1 MPENVFNLTFDTVFA
16 SQTATQP
23 NRSVEISRNTEIIEL
38 VISPPNRGVEAS
50 RQTQFVILLI
60 SPPGRGIEARR
71 DIVGL
76 ESQWQI
82 DGTPVETVTSEITE
96 SGLLAVTLRVSSE
109 TLKTI
114 LRPLKSDEGQV
125 NTLMTDDGG
134 FVAIDRADGSNSYN
148 ITPRI
153 RRYPLRQSGVYH
165 VERYEEELV
174 SQSVEEWDVEID
186 FVPAENRDDTRSIDE
201 TPATD
206 EWGFSTRYGQIAT
219 DRVDAEFAGRGE
231 GGVRRFDLAARLT
244 FEQSLVF
251 ESALSRLGGVRVREI
266 PDATNQAVDE
276 TDDHAA
282 TITVNSPTEETVPS
296 GQYSVVEWESER
308 LNDAYQSVAVT
319 LAEQ

>member
-1 MPENVFNLTFDTVFA
+1 MSAEYSGAAFPWTFDQAFTPQA
-16 SQTATQP
+16 
-23 NRSVEISRNTEIIEL
+23 N
-38 VISPPNRGVEAS
+38 
-50 RQTQFVILLI
+50 
-60 SPPGRGIEARR
+60 
-71 DIVGL
+71 
-76 ESQWQI
+76 WYI
-82 DGTPVETVTSEITE
+82 DGTGVPIATRE
-96 SGLLAVTLRVSSE
+96 SATDRVLSLTFRVQSS
-109 TLKTI
+109 TLKNV
-114 LRPLKSDEGQV
+114 LRPLKADQGQV
-125 NTLMTDDGG
+125 ATLDTDDGG
-134 FVAIDRADGSNSYN
+134 YVAVDRANGANTYQLE
-148 ITPRI
+148 PPEARQ
-153 RRYPLRQSGVYH
+153 PLRQPGQYH

-174 SQSVEEWDVEID
+174 SQSVEEWDVEVD
-186 FVPAENRDDTRSIDE
+186 FIPAESRGDTRSIDE